1 MSRYLQG
8 QPSGVVMLIDDNV
21 ELCRAIGTYLEE
33 EGFLVDYAHDGQHGL
48 QIALHASYDAVIVDW
63 SLPGM
68 DGLQVCRSLRHK
80 GRNMPI
86 LMLTGRGG
94 VDPVIDA
101 LEAGADDYLHKPFAI
116 AELRA
121 RIEALV
127 RRHKQKVTP
136 CVLSVAGLTLDTG
149 TLEVTREGRRIV
161 ISPVGLRLLSILM
174 AASPRVV
181 PRAELERAIWGDTPP
196 ESDTLRS
203 HLYVLRRAIDRPFQ
217 VPLLHTMQGI
227 GFCLADRSSTVAA

>member
-1 MSRYLQG
+1 MSRHLQG
-8 QPSGVVMLIDDNV
+8 QPAGVVMLIDDNV
-21 ELCRAIGTYLEE
+21 ELCSAIGTYLEE

-48 QIALHASYDAVIVDW
+48 QIALHTAYDVVILDW
-63 SLPGM
+63 SMPGM
-68 DGLQVCRSLRHK
+68 DGLQVCRALRHK

-101 LEAGADDYLHKPFAI
+101 LDAGADDYLHKPFAI
-116 AELRA
+116 AELLA

-136 CVLSVAGLTLDTG
+136 CVLRVADLTLDTG
-149 TLEVTREGRRIV
+149 TLEVKREGRRIV
-161 ISPVGLRLLSILM
+161 VSPVGLRLLSILM
-174 AASPRVV
+174 AASPRVI
-181 PRAELERAIWGDTPP
+181 PRVELERAIWGDTPP

-203 HLYVLRRAIDRPFQ
+203 HLYVLRRAIDRPFE

-227 GFCLADRSSTVAA
+227 GFCVADRSSIAAA